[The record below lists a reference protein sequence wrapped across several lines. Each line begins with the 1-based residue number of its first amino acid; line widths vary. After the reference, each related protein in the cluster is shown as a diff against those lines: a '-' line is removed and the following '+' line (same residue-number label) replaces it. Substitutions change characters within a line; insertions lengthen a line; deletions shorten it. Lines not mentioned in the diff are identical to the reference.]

1 MIDVQKLRE
10 LFFQWAFLD
19 INKSGS
25 FKETYFVKF
34 EDQISMD
41 NQEMVSRLSI
51 LLAMVSFCITLV
63 LTQFFPSSVK
73 YVFHV
78 MMLILLL
85 AFLFVSKYM
94 TFLYP
99 PAAASYTMTVIFIN
113 FLFTITIVNQ
123 IFHLDL
129 PNVLFYVVMA
139 LSPIALIIPP
149 LFSMLMNLFWSII
162 YLMIVRGQ
170 LSNLLFIEELMACV
184 IVNSISAILAYHI
197 GRTRAQQAFE
207 TLKTRQLTKTL
218 QRTSVTDQL
227 TGLLNHR
234 SFQKDY
240 YELFEACQSS
250 GNYIG
255 VIMVDIDKFKLFN
268 DYYGHLEGDR
278 CLSLIGKAI
287 GEFNA
292 EEISTYRFG
301 GEEFVVLLWGTSASR
316 SIALAENLCDKVH
329 DLGIVHEYN
338 PNAPVVT
345 VSVGVHLGKPKKDE
359 KPMNFF
365 DRADQAM
372 YRSKRSGGN
381 RTSVY
386 TKESEAC

>member
-1 MIDVQKLRE
+1 MQKLRE
-10 LFFQWAFLD
+10 MFFRYAFLD
-19 INKSGS
+19 INNSGKV
-25 FKETYFVKF
+25 KETYFVKF

-41 NQEMVSRLSI
+41 NQEMVSLLSTI
-51 LLAMVSFCITLV
+51 LAMVSFCIILV

-73 YVFHV
+73 YVFHL
-78 MMLILLL
+78 MMLMFLLV
-85 AFLFVSKYM
+85 FLFISKYM
-94 TFLYP
+94 TFQYP

-113 FLFTITIVNQ
+113 FLFSITILNQ
-123 IFHLDL
+123 IFHFDL
-129 PNVLFYVVMA
+129 PNVLFYIVMA
-139 LSPIALIIPP
+139 LAPIALIIPP
-149 LFSMLMNLFWSII
+149 LFSMLINLFWSCL
-162 YLMIVRGQ
+162 YLIIVRGQ
-170 LSNLLFIEELMACV
+170 LTDLLFYEEIMACA
-184 IVNSISAILAYHI
+184 IVLSISSILSYQI
-197 GRTRAQQAFE
+197 GKTRAQQAFE

-250 GNYIG
+250 GSYIG

-287 GEFNA
+287 GEYTT
-292 EEISTYRFG
+292 EDISTYRFG

-316 SIALAENLCDKVH
+316 TIALAESLCDKVH

-372 YRSKRSGGN
+372 YQSKRNGGN
-381 RTSVY
+381 KTTVF
-386 TKESEAC
+386 TKELGSN